1 MTLNHT
7 LQLLGM
13 SALWGAGFMLTRYAA
28 PLLGPNL
35 LAAAR
40 IAFATLALALLMR
53 ALKVRWPRRGWR
65 TMAVGGLLGIAGPH
79 LLFAWSAL
87 HLPAGYSALL
97 YVTSVPFG
105 ALAAWWMKQE
115 TMTLPTWTG
124 CALGFV
130 GAALVVELGPLEPS
144 LALTLSALGATV
156 GAAMSGSVTSLIKHA
171 VASIEPLPLTAGLHA
186 AALVVLAP
194 LALFDLREARFE
206 PSAIAAAMALGVLVS
221 ALNWWLYARVVR
233 HVPPM
238 AALSTTFMSMGFGVV
253 FAVLLLGEEV
263 GLGHWIGGALIT
275 LASALVMGLKPGQ
288 WLAAALARM
297 TRKENT

>member
-1 MTLNHT
+1 
-7 LQLLGM
+7 M
-13 SALWGAGFMLTRYAA
+13 SALWGAGFMLTRHAA

-35 LAAAR
+35 LAALR

-53 ALKVRWPRRGWR
+53 ALGMRWPRQGWR

-87 HLPAGYSALL
+87 ELPAGYSALL
-97 YVTSVPFG
+97 YVSSVPFG

-115 TMTLPTWTG
+115 TMTAGKWAG
-124 CALGFV
+124 CVLGFA
-130 GAALVVELGPLEPS
+130 GAALVVELGPLKPS
-144 LALTLSALGATV
+144 LALVLAALGATL

-171 VASIEPLPLTAGLHA
+171 VATIEPLPLTAGLHA
-186 AALVVLAP
+186 TALAVLAP
-194 LALFDLREARFE
+194 LALFDLHSARFE
-206 PSAIAAAMALGVLVS
+206 PRAVAAAAALGVLVS

-253 FAVLLLGEEV
+253 FAVLLLGEQI
-263 GLGHWIGGALIT
+263 GLGHWVGGTLMV
-275 LASALVMGLKPGQ
+275 LASALVMGLKPGP
-288 WLAAALARM
+288 WLAALFARRA
-297 TRKENT
+297 RKENT

>member
-1 MTLNHT
+1 VTLNHT

-13 SALWGAGFMLTRYAA
+13 SALWGAGFMLTRYAS
-28 PLLGPNL
+28 PLLGPNM

-53 ALKVRWPRRGWR
+53 ALGARWPRRGWR
-65 TMAVGGLLGIAGPH
+65 AMVGGGLLGIAGPH
-79 LLFAWSAL
+79 LMFAWSAL

-115 TMTLPTWTG
+115 NMTLAKWMG
-124 CALGFV
+124 CVFGFV

-144 LALTLSALGATV
+144 LALTLAALGATV
-156 GAAMSGSVTSLIKHA
+156 GAAMSGAVTSLIKHA
-171 VASIEPLPLTAGLHA
+171 VASIDPLPLTAGMHA

-194 LALFDLREARFE
+194 LALFDLHSARFE
-206 PSAIAAAMALGVLVS
+206 PGAIAAVLTLGVAVS

-238 AALSTTFMSMGFGVV
+238 AALSTTFMSMGFGVL
-253 FAVLLLGEEV
+253 FAALLLDEKI
-263 GLGHWIGGALIT
+263 GLGHWVGGALMV
-275 LASALVMGLKPGQ
+275 LASVLVMDLRPLR
-288 WLAAALARM
+288 WLAAQRGG
-297 TRKENT
+297 R

>member
-7 LQLLGM
+7 LQLMGM
-13 SALWGAGFMLTRYAA
+13 SALWGAGFMLTRHAA

-35 LAAAR
+35 LAVAR

-53 ALKVRWPRRGWR
+53 ALGVRWPRHGWR
-65 TMAVGGLLGIAGPH
+65 TMAVGGLIGIAGPH

-87 HLPAGYSALL
+87 ELPAGYSALL

-115 TMTLPTWTG
+115 VMTVGKWVG
-124 CALGFV
+124 CVLGFV
-130 GAALVVELGPLEPS
+130 GAALVVELGPLDPS
-144 LALTLSALGATV
+144 LALILAAIGATV

-186 AALVVLAP
+186 TALVVMAP
-194 LALFDLREARFE
+194 LALFDLQSARFE
-206 PSAIAAAMALGVLVS
+206 PGAIASAAALGVLVS

-263 GLGHWIGGALIT
+263 GLGHWIGGALMT
-275 LASALVMGLKPGQ
+275 LASMLVMGWQPGR
-288 WLAAALARM
+288 WLTVALM
-297 TRKENT
+297 RKTPTKD

>member
-1 MTLNHT
+1 LTLNHT

-13 SALWGAGFMLTRYAA
+13 SALWGAGFMLTRHAA
-28 PLLGPNL
+28 PLLGPNM
-35 LAAAR
+35 LAATR

-53 ALKVRWPRRGWR
+53 ALGARWPRRGWR
-65 TMAVGGLLGIAGPH
+65 AMVGGGLLGIAGPH

-115 TMTLPTWTG
+115 HMTGAKWLG
-124 CALGFV
+124 CVLGFV

-144 LALTLSALGATV
+144 LALVLAALGATV
-156 GAAMSGSVTSLIKHA
+156 GAAMSGAVTALIKHA
-171 VASIEPLPLTAGLHA
+171 VASIDPLTLTAGMHA
-186 AALVVLAP
+186 AALAVLAP
-194 LALFDLREARFE
+194 LALFDLGAARFE
-206 PSAIAAAMALGVLVS
+206 PGAIAAAVVLGVAVS

-238 AALSTTFMSMGFGVV
+238 AALSTTFMSMGFGVL

-263 GLGHWIGGALIT
+263 GLGHWVGGALMV
-275 LASALVMGLKPGQ
+275 LASALVMGAQPGR
-288 WLAAALARM
+288 WLAAVRQ
-297 TRKENT
+297 RR